1 VTKTVR
7 DDLTISTPVLPA
19 SILTACSGHPNH
31 IQNAPSSARFYP
43 QQNTLHT
50 AASANMAIFGPHVL
64 AAAPPPNTRLISAPL
79 YARYVSGV
87 CVQGE
92 PSTVEKFFAPS
103 NLEPD
108 ETPSHT
114 FVASGKKEIPRKP
127 NTLRRPSL
135 SLRRSLSRLRSNSP
149 PTVTGGHRRCQ
160 SEKDAEAPPSQAQ
173 SDSACTSPRLSRQS
187 SATKR
192 SWPSLGLSRNVV
204 FDAAPRY
211 KIHELDAIPEPPSAK
226 GDSFPIIAATTCIHA
241 ITTDAPNPA
250 PTTQKKKPLPVRPKR
265 ADSGTGSEFNDFV
278 FDEEPKCFSN
288 MVAMQAYEERM
299 ALYDS
304 MPNYWTTTEYGLG
317 DWNGGIKGL

>member
-1 VTKTVR
+1 
-7 DDLTISTPVLPA
+7 
-19 SILTACSGHPNH
+19 
-31 IQNAPSSARFYP
+31 
-43 QQNTLHT
+43 
-50 AASANMAIFGPHVL
+50 MAIFGTHVA
-64 AAAPPPNTRLISAPL
+64 AAAPPLNTRLISAPL

-92 PSTVEKFFAPS
+92 PSTVESFFAPS

-108 ETPSHT
+108 EPPSHT
-114 FVASGKKEIPRKP
+114 FVASGKKEIPRRATGIS

-135 SLRRSLSRLRSNSP
+135 SLKRSLSRLRSNSP
-149 PTVTGGHRRCQ
+149 PITSGHRRCQ
-160 SEKDAEAPPSQAQ
+160 SEKATEVPTSNPQ
-173 SDSACTSPRLSRQS
+173 SDSACTSPSLSRES
-187 SATKR
+187 TIKR

-211 KIHELDAIPEPPSAK
+211 KIHELGAIPEPPPT
-226 GDSFPIIAATTCIHA
+226 DDTFPEFSPTSCIHA

-250 PTTQKKKPLPVRPKR
+250 SATNRAPTTQKKKPVPVRPKR
-265 ADSGTGSEFNDFV
+265 ADSGTGDEFHDFV

-299 ALYDS
+299 AMYDS

-317 DWNGGIKGL
+317 EWNGGIRGL